1 MLVALGRSFF
11 TIVRSAQYLQKLV
24 ASDPFAEFE
33 LPSTS
38 KRVVTFLR
46 HAEKRHIVLPIERD
60 GASILKLAAGEVFTA
75 YVPHPKGPI
84 FMTMLERNFGKD
96 ITTRTF
102 DTVRKCATA

>member
-1 MLVALGRSFF
+1 M
-11 TIVRSAQYLQKLV
+11 
-24 ASDPFAEFE
+24 
-33 LPSTS
+33 
-38 KRVVTFLR
+38 
-46 HAEKRHIVLPIERD
+46 LPIERD